1 MDKGDEYMKYSEYKK
16 HIETIKVARYKI
28 EENIKIIEPKK
39 ERWGLLLF
47 DKNKIIRKMYL
58 DYLSLMD
65 MEEDAEEI
73 DL

>member
-1 MDKGDEYMKYSEYKK
+1 MKYNEYKS

-28 EENIKIIEPKK
+28 EENIKIIEPEKK
-39 ERWGLLLF
+39 KWNLLLLNR
-47 DKNKIIRKMYL
+47 NKIVRKMYL
-58 DYLSLMD
+58 DYLLLID